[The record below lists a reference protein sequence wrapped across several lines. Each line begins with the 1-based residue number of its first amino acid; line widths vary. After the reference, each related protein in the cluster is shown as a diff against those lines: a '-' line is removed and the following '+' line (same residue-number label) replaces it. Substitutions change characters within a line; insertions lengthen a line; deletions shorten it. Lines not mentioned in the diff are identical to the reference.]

1 MLSLLSPIAM
11 SSAGADMWQGGV
23 RWSALG
29 AGQHPLGKVMGML
42 AVDTVVYFVLALYF
56 ERAIGEEAW
65 DLCFCLPESVRRVL
79 RLRALSAQDATDH
92 VPLLNVSSDDDFA
105 PEGARVVEGR
115 SAGRG
120 EAVGLCG
127 DEEMGISA
135 LGGSGR
141 GLGGSQECGVL
152 IRSVRKVFDG
162 TCAQDESVHGST
174 TVAIDGVT
182 LDLLPG
188 QIVALLGPNG
198 AGKST
203 LINLLTG
210 KLLPSAGH
218 ISVFG
223 RRVDCTWDLQK
234 IHENLGY
241 CPQDDILLEDLTVR
255 EHLQLFAG
263 LKGRGNEEVRLRSH
277 ELDLASVLDKQV
289 KTLSGGFKR
298 RLSVALALTGDPRL
312 VILDEPSSGMDTTSR
327 RALWAALKQNRADRV
342 LLVSTHS
349 MEEADAMADRLAIL
363 VHGTLKACGEPMALK
378 SKFGLGY
385 RLHCVRSPPAHS
397 APDEGGATAAAL
409 ASSHQRG
416 RAGGGMAAGLEKL
429 EGWVKQHVAEAK
441 VVATSA
447 SEVTFELGLPDA
459 LPVKGTSSHAAAG
472 GADDAQQRQRS
483 VEAGRSGG
491 GGAGQHVGGEA
502 GGSRK
507 SKLAAML
514 RGLDASLDT
523 NSLGISTYGLT
534 CTSLE
539 DVFLQICEGVIELND
554 PLHAGKDAS
563 VPRAEGDGCIGDGA
577 CGSGGGGGGDGDS
590 RFASAGG
597 RGGGE
602 EDGTPQAG
610 QHAMFFSGLA
620 STRALVRKQGLLRL
634 RGTPLNLPHT
644 HSLTHTHTHTHTHT
658 PLHALAS
665 VCSKYCHL
673 CNAHTQS
680 NMIPLHTSEATPCV
694 TPRRVKNA
702 V

>member
-1 MLSLLSPIAM
+1 M
-11 SSAGADMWQGGV
+11 SSAGADMWHGGV

-42 AVDTVVYFVLALYF
+42 AVDTVAYFVLALYF
-56 ERAIGEEAW
+56 ERAIGEETW
-65 DLCFCLPESVRRVL
+65 DLCFCLPESLRHAL
-79 RLRALSAQDATDH
+79 RLRAQSAQDATDH
-92 VPLLNVSSDDDFA
+92 VPLLNVSSEDDFA
-105 PEGARVVEGR
+105 AEGAGVVEGR

-120 EAVGLCG
+120 EAAGLCG
-127 DEEMGISA
+127 DEEMGGSA
-135 LGGSGR
+135 LGGIGR
-141 GLGGSQECGVL
+141 GLGGVREECGVL

-162 TCAQDESVHGST
+162 TCAQDEAVHGST

-182 LDLLPG
+182 LNLLPG

-223 RRVDCTWDLQK
+223 RRVDCKWDLQK

-241 CPQDDILLEDLTVR
+241 CPQDDILLEDLTVQ
-255 EHLQLFAG
+255 EHLRLFAG
-263 LKGRGNEEVRLRSH
+263 LKGRGDEEVRLRSH

-327 RALWAALKQNRADRV
+327 RALWAALKQNRGDRV

-363 VHGTLKACGEPMALK
+363 VHGTLKACGDPMALK

-385 RLHCVRSPPAHS
+385 RLHCVRAPPAHS
-397 APDEGGATAAAL
+397 APDEWGATAAAV

-416 RAGGGMAAGLEKL
+416 MTGGGMAEGLEKL
-429 EGWVKQHVAEAK
+429 EGWVKQHEAEAK
-441 VVATSA
+441 VVATYP
-447 SEVTFELGLPDA
+447 SEVTIELGLPDA
-459 LPVKGTSSHAAAG
+459 QPTKSTNCHAGSG
-472 GADDAQQRQRS
+472 GAGDGQHRQRS
-483 VEAGRSGG
+483 VEVGRSGG
-491 GGAGQHVGGEA
+491 GGAGQQVGGEA
-502 GGSRK
+502 GSSSK

-539 DVFLQICEGVIELND
+539 DVFLQICEGVIELNE
-554 PLHAGKDAS
+554 PRHSGKDTI
-563 VPRAEGDGCIGDGA
+563 VLRAEGDGCVGGGA

-590 RFASAGG
+590 SSASAGG
-597 RGGGE
+597 CVGGQEG
-602 EDGTPQAG
+602 GAPQAV
-610 QHAMFFSGLA
+610 QHAMFFGGLA
-620 STRALVRKQGLLRL
+620 STRALVWKQSLLRL
-634 RGTPLNLPHT
+634 RGTPLNLPRT
-644 HSLTHTHTHTHTHT
+644 LERLV
-658 PLHALAS
+658 LHCA
-665 VCSKYCHL
+665 
-673 CNAHTQS
+673 
-680 NMIPLHTSEATPCV
+680 
-694 TPRRVKNA
+694 
-702 V
+702 

>member
-472 GADDAQQRQRS
+472 GAPVTIMMIVVPPTRS
-483 VEAGRSGG
+483 LSHGSSHSHSES
-491 GGAGQHVGGEA
+491 
-502 GGSRK
+502 GSRAAACVPRPRRACVSVRYRSLLSFSFTLSLLYRSLLSFTLSLSLSSVIPPSCSNLPTK
-507 SKLAAML
+507 SFPFSEKVFMPPPR
-514 RGLDASLDT
+514 RGEV
-523 NSLGISTYGLT
+523 
-534 CTSLE
+534 TSLI
-539 DVFLQICEGVIELND
+539 FRPGY
-554 PLHAGKDAS
+554 
-563 VPRAEGDGCIGDGA
+563 
-577 CGSGGGGGGDGDS
+577 
-590 RFASAGG
+590 
-597 RGGGE
+597 
-602 EDGTPQAG
+602 G
-610 QHAMFFSGLA
+610 QYGY
-620 STRALVRKQGLLRL
+620 V
-634 RGTPLNLPHT
+634 
-644 HSLTHTHTHTHTHT
+644 
-658 PLHALAS
+658 
-665 VCSKYCHL
+665 
-673 CNAHTQS
+673 
-680 NMIPLHTSEATPCV
+680 
-694 TPRRVKNA
+694 
-702 V
+702 